1 MLSGFFLKMKKKREL
16 LVVYLPSSISLAK
29 VVYFIYFPCKGF
41 DYLPVFFS
49 CLYLRPS
56 EFVIKLTSLYDVRK
70 VHLLTWSS
78 AQLFSYFLGG
88 YGSNGASAQGF
99 QSDGDSNNTTVSFP
113 ASLCSLIFWRPMF
126 FF

>member
-1 MLSGFFLKMKKKREL
+1 
-16 LVVYLPSSISLAK
+16 
-29 VVYFIYFPCKGF
+29 
-41 DYLPVFFS
+41 
-49 CLYLRPS
+49 LYLRPS

-113 ASLCSLIFWRPMF
+113 ASLCSFNLLETYVFLLNRPCFFVDICWRA
-126 FF
+126 